1 MTIVDVVF
9 EVHDHL
15 ERQEVAHAFG
25 GALALSYYAEPRAT
39 IDVDLNIF
47 SPFATASA
55 VVFAFEAMGLV
66 AVEPEE
72 RWLPVAGVRLSR
84 DADRATVDL
93 FFSLDEHY
101 DEIAARAVTF
111 PFGPEHRPLPFLS
124 AEDLALFKL
133 SFGRPKDW
141 VDLQSLCR
149 AGRQL
154 DVAYIERQLVA
165 LRGPAMNPRLARLR
179 AMLRQVGEAR

>member
-1 MTIVDVVF
+1 VTIVDVVI

-15 ERQEVAHAFG
+15 EHHKVAHAFG

-39 IDVDLNIF
+39 IDVDINIF
-47 SPFATASA
+47 SPFNSASA
-55 VVFAFEAMGLV
+55 VVSAFEPLGFV

-84 DADRATVDL
+84 AADRATVDL

-101 DEIAARAVTF
+101 DEIASRAVTF
-111 PFGPEHRPLPFLS
+111 PFGPTHRPLPFLS

-149 AGRQL
+149 AGGQL
-154 DVAYIERQLVA
+154 DAAYIERQLLT

-179 AMLRQVGEAR
+179 AMLRQAGEAQ